1 MTREKS
7 IKVRLTEQEFEQI
20 AAYSKSKG
28 ISVSEVIR
36 DYIKRLPK
44 TDSLCSVLILV
55 AIHLTANPVGI
66 AGVKKAPF
74 TIAPENGLHHAK
86 NFHL

>member
-7 IKVRLTEQEFEQI
+7 IKVRLTQKEFERI
-20 AAYSKSKG
+20 GIYAKSQG

-44 TDSLCSVLILV
+44 TDSLRSISLLV
-55 AIHLTANPVGI
+55 AIHLPLNLAVVT
-66 AGVKKAPF
+66 GVLL
-74 TIAPENGLHHAK
+74 LH
-86 NFHL
+86 LR